1 VEVCA
6 QDRQF
11 SGPVRT
17 SLASSIFAHLVIRY
31 LHGPNTNPAV
41 SMPLTLENANGT
53 TEDKRLFLL
62 DAYALIYRA
71 YFSFIRSP
79 RVNSQRMN
87 TSAAFGF
94 TLTLLDLIKREK
106 PTHIAVVFDTAAP
119 TERHAVHTEYKANR
133 QEMPDDI
140 RSNVP
145 YIRRIIE
152 AFNIPVIESDGYEA
166 DDVIGTLAKKAERE
180 GYTTYMVTPD
190 KDFGQLVTDKIL
202 MYKPGR
208 NGAPPELLGP
218 KEVCERWDLEN
229 TDQVRDILGL
239 MGDAVDNIPGIP
251 GIGEK
256 TAVKLVKQF
265 GSLEGVLEGV
275 EQLKGKQKE
284 NVIAFAEQGRMSKAL
299 ATILVDAP
307 VDVDHKALHLD
318 PPDEEKIR
326 EVFSELE
333 FRTLLKTV
341 LGEEAQLDAVPA
353 QQASRRKVTPKNQ
366 MDMFGADSSA
376 KAEVEGTGSTDA
388 TSRPTAMDDLSTVAH
403 DYRIASTAAEQLAL
417 AKELA
422 GLKEFCFD
430 TETDDLD
437 VRKAEL
443 VGLSFSWKA
452 HEGWYVP
459 VPEGKER
466 AQAVVNLFRA
476 VLESGHITKVAQ
488 NLKYD
493 MLVMERYDLSV
504 QGPQFDTMLAHFLLE
519 SDLRH
524 GMDYMAETLLHYR
537 PRPITDLIGP
547 KGRNQKS
554 MRDVPV
560 EIAAE
565 YAAEDADIT
574 WQLYELLVP
583 RLKEM
588 EQEKLFH
595 EVEMPLVRV
604 LADMEREGIRLDVE
618 ALNAFSK
625 ELGDELIVLQDK
637 IIAVSGVQFNIDSPK
652 QLGDVLFETLKL
664 GGEKPKKTKTGQYQ
678 TSEDVLS
685 AMAHEH
691 AVIPLILDYR
701 SLRKLKGT
709 YVDTLPLAVDPT
721 DGRVHTNY
729 RQAVAA
735 TGRLSSDEPNLQNIP
750 IRTEKGREIRKAF
763 VPRDEHYGLLSA
775 DYSQIELRI
784 IAHMSGDANMQEAF
798 RQGLDIHAA
807 TAAKVFN
814 TPLDEVTRE
823 QRSRAKAVNFGIAY
837 GQGAFGLSQN
847 LGIPRAEAQGIITG
861 YFAEFPGVKGYM
873 DEMIG
878 FCREHGYVQTL
889 MGRRRYLP
897 DITSG
902 NNTVRAAAERVAIN
916 APMQG
921 TAADIIKVAMIRIH
935 AWLKAERMNSKL
947 LLQVHDEL
955 VFDCHLEEAE
965 ALQAQV
971 KHLMEGALELAVPL
985 VVDMR
990 VGKNWLEAH

>member
-1 VEVCA
+1 MREGMPEFVEQAALPQVA
-6 QDRQF
+6 
-11 SGPVRT
+11 
-17 SLASSIFAHLVIRY
+17 
-31 LHGPNTNPAV
+31 
-41 SMPLTLENANGT
+41 
-53 TEDKRLFLL
+53 EDKRLFLL

-71 YFSFIRSP
+71 YFSFIRTP
-79 RVNSQRMN
+79 RINSQRMN

-106 PTHIAVVFDTAAP
+106 PTHLAVVFDTAAP
-119 TERHAVHTEYKANR
+119 TERHTTLLEYKANR

-166 DDVIGTLAKKAERE
+166 DDVIGTLAKKAELQ

-190 KDFGQLVTDKIL
+190 KDFGQLVTGRIK

-208 NGAPPELLGP
+208 AGAPPEVLGV
-218 KEVCERWDLEN
+218 KEVCGRWDLER

-256 TAVKLVKQF
+256 TAVKLIQQF
-265 GSLEGVLEGV
+265 GSLEGVIEGA

-284 NVIAFAEQGRMSKAL
+284 NVLAFAEQARMSKAL

-307 VDVDHKALHLD
+307 VELDHEALHLD
-318 PPDEEKIR
+318 PPDKEKVL

-333 FRTLLKTV
+333 FRNLLKAV
-341 LGEEAQLDAVPA
+341 LGEEAQLNAAPASGVPKKA
-353 QQASRRKVTPKNQ
+353 ARTKDQ
-366 MDMFGADSSA
+366 MDMFSEPVEHPEEAVI
-376 KAEVEGTGSTDA
+376 EVVPMA
-388 TSRPTAMDDLSTVAH
+388 DLSNTAHEYQVA
-403 DYRIASTAAEQLAL
+403 DTAEKQLLL
-417 AKELA
+417 AQELG
-422 GLKEFCFD
+422 GLSKFCFD
-430 TETDDLD
+430 TETDNLDLM
-437 VRKAEL
+437 KAEL
-443 VGLSFSWKA
+443 VGMSFSWAA
-452 HEGWYVP
+452 HRGWYVP
-459 VPEGKER
+459 VPAGREN
-466 AQAVVNLFRA
+466 AVAVTARFRD
-476 VLESGHITKVAQ
+476 VLEDERITKVAQ

-493 MLVMERYDLSV
+493 MLVMERYGVSV
-504 QGPQFDTMLAHFLLE
+504 KGPQFDTMLAHFLLE

-524 GMDYMAETLLHYR
+524 GMDYMAETILRYR
-537 PRPITDLIGP
+537 PKPITELIGP
-547 KGRNQKS
+547 NGRNQKT
-554 MRDVPV
+554 MREVPV
-560 EIAAE
+560 ADVAE
-565 YAAEDADIT
+565 YATEDADIT
-574 WQLYELLVP
+574 WQLHEKLAPQLSE
-583 RLKEM
+583 R
-588 EQEKLFH
+588 EQEELFNN
-595 EVEMPLVRV
+595 VEMPLVRV
-604 LADMEREGIRLDVE
+604 LADMEREGIRLDTA
-618 ALNAFSK
+618 ALKAFSS
-625 ELGDELIVLQDK
+625 ELGEDLLVLQEK
-637 IIAVSGVQFNIDSPK
+637 IAAACGMPFNIDSPK
-652 QLGDVLFETLKL
+652 QLGAVLFETLKL
-664 GGEKPKKTKTGQYQ
+664 GGEKPKKTRTGQYQ

-685 AMAHEH
+685 AMAHLH
-691 AVIPLILDYR
+691 PAIPLILDYR

-709 YVDTLPLAVDPT
+709 YVDTLPLAVDPS

-784 IAHMSGDANMQEAF
+784 IAHMSGDPNMQEAF
-798 RQGLDIHAA
+798 RKGLDIHAA

-814 TPLDEVTRE
+814 VEITEVSRE

-847 LGIPRAEAQGIITG
+847 LGIPRAEAKQVIDD
-861 YFAEFPGVKGYM
+861 YFEQFPGVRGYM

-878 FCREHGYVQTL
+878 FCRSHGYVKTM

-897 DITSG
+897 DILSG

-921 TAADIIKVAMIRIH
+921 TAADIIKVAMINIH
-935 AWLKAERMNSKL
+935 REIKAEGMKSKL

-955 VFDCHLEEAE
+955 VFDCLLEEE
-965 ALQAQV
+965 APLKALV
-971 KHLMEGALELAVPL
+971 KRSMEGALELAVPL

-990 VGKNWLEAH
+990 VGKNWLDAH

>member
-1 VEVCA
+1 M
-6 QDRQF
+6 
-11 SGPVRT
+11 
-17 SLASSIFAHLVIRY
+17 SLS
-31 LHGPNTNPAV
+31 
-41 SMPLTLENANGT
+41 LENQNGSH
-53 TEDKRLFLL
+53 DKRLFLL

-71 YFSFIRSP
+71 YFSFIRAP

-94 TLTLLDLIKREK
+94 TLTLMDLIKREK

-119 TERHAVHTEYKANR
+119 TERHLTHVEYKANR

-166 DDVIGTLAKKAERE
+166 DDVIGTLAKKAEKE

-208 NGAPPELLGP
+208 SGAPPELLGP
-218 KEVCERWDLEN
+218 KEICARWDLDN

-256 TAVKLVKQF
+256 TAMKLVKQF
-265 GSLEGVLEGV
+265 GSLEGVIDGA

-299 ATILVDAP
+299 ATIIVDAP
-307 VDVDHKALHLD
+307 VDVDHSALHLD
-318 PPDEEKIR
+318 PPDEEKIK

-333 FRTLLKTV
+333 FRSLLKAV
-341 LGEEAQLDAVPA
+341 LGEEAQLETTSAAPAARKKSAVNA
-353 QQASRRKVTPKNQ
+353 DQIS
-366 MDMFGADSSA
+366 MFGSEGGERGEAGEVSA
-376 KAEVEGTGSTDA
+376 
-388 TSRPTAMDDLSTVAH
+388 AMADLSTTPH
-403 DYRIASTAAEQLAL
+403 EYRIADTPEKQTAL

-422 GLKEFCFD
+422 SLKKFCFD
-430 TETDDLD
+430 TETDDLSLQ
-437 VRKAEL
+437 KAEL
-443 VGLSFSWKA
+443 VGLSFSWKK

-459 VPEGKER
+459 VPEGKEE
-466 AQAVVNLFRA
+466 AQVVVERFRS
-476 VLESGHITKVAQ
+476 VMEDRIITKVAQ

-493 MLVMERYDLSV
+493 MLVLERYGVSV

-537 PRPITDLIGP
+537 PQPITDLIGP
-547 KGRNQKS
+547 KGKGQKT
-554 MRDVPV
+554 MRAVPV

-565 YAAEDADIT
+565 YATEDADIT
-574 WQLYELLVP
+574 WQLHELLAP
-583 RLKEM
+583 RLKEQD
-588 EQEKLFH
+588 QEKLFH

-604 LADMEREGIRLDVE
+604 LADMEREGIRLDVD
-618 ALNAFSK
+618 ALNSFSK
-625 ELGDELIVLQDK
+625 ELGEDILSLQDK
-637 IIAVSGVQFNIDSPK
+637 IIAACGVPFNIDSPK

-678 TSEDVLS
+678 TSEDILS
-685 AMAHEH
+685 LIAHEH

-709 YVDTLPLAVDPT
+709 YVDTLPLAVDPA

-763 VPRDEHYGLLSA
+763 VPRDENFGLLSA

-784 IAHMSGDANMQEAF
+784 IAHMSGDPNMQEAF

-814 TPLDEVTRE
+814 TAIGEVTRD

-847 LGIPRAEAQGIITG
+847 LGIPRGEAQGIIDG

-902 NNTVRAAAERVAIN
+902 NNTVRSAAERVAIN

-921 TAADIIKVAMIRIH
+921 TAADIIKVAMIQIH
-935 AWLKAERMNSKL
+935 ARMQAGSMKSKL

-955 VFDCHLEEAE
+955 VFDCHKAEENE
-965 ALQAQV
+965 LMALV
-971 KHLMEGALELAVPL
+971 KELMEGALPLTVPL

>member
-1 VEVCA
+1 M
-6 QDRQF
+6 
-11 SGPVRT
+11 
-17 SLASSIFAHLVIRY
+17 SLS
-31 LHGPNTNPAV
+31 
-41 SMPLTLENANGT
+41 LENQNGNH
-53 TEDKRLFLL
+53 DKRLFLL

-71 YFSFIRSP
+71 YFSFIRAP

-119 TERHAVHTEYKANR
+119 TERHITHVEYKANR

-166 DDVIGTLAKKAERE
+166 DDVIGTLAKKAEKE

-190 KDFGQLVTDKIL
+190 KDFGQLVTENIL

-208 NGAPPELLGP
+208 SGAPPELLGP
-218 KEVCERWDLEN
+218 KEVCARWDLDN

-256 TAVKLVKQF
+256 TAMKLVKQF
-265 GSLEGVLEGV
+265 GSLEGVIDGV

-299 ATILVDAP
+299 ATIIVDAP
-307 VDVDHKALHLD
+307 VDVDHTALHLD
-318 PPDEEKIR
+318 PPDKEKIK

-333 FRTLLKTV
+333 FRSLLKSV
-341 LGEEAQLDAVPA
+341 LGEDAQVEAAPA
-353 QQASRRKVTPKNQ
+353 APAARKKAAGNADQ
-366 MDMFGADSSA
+366 ISMFGDGGGD
-376 KAEVEGTGSTDA
+376 EVEGGEGSA
-388 TSRPTAMDDLSTVAH
+388 TMANLSTTPH
-403 DYRIASTAAEQLAL
+403 DYRIADTPEKQTAL

-422 GLKEFCFD
+422 GLKKFCFD
-430 TETDDLD
+430 TETDALSLQE
-437 VRKAEL
+437 AEL
-443 VGLSFSWKA
+443 VGLSFSWKK

-459 VPEGKER
+459 VPAGKEN
-466 AQAVVNLFRA
+466 AQPIVERFRA
-476 VLESGHITKVAQ
+476 VLENLKIEKVAQ

-493 MLVMERYDLSV
+493 MLVLERYGVSV

-537 PRPITDLIGP
+537 PQPITDLIGP
-547 KGRNQKS
+547 KGKTQKN
-554 MRDVPV
+554 MRSVPV

-574 WQLYELLVP
+574 WQLHELLAP
-583 RLKEM
+583 RLKEK
-588 EQEKLFH
+588 EQEKLFT

-604 LADMEREGIRLDVE
+604 LADMEREGIRLDVD
-618 ALNAFSK
+618 ALNKFSK
-625 ELGDELIVLQDK
+625 ELGDEILALQDK
-637 IIAVSGVQFNIDSPK
+637 IIAACGVPFNIDSPK

-678 TSEDVLS
+678 TSEDILS

-709 YVDTLPLAVDPT
+709 YVDTLPLAVNPA
-721 DGRVHTNY
+721 DGRIHTNY

-735 TGRLSSDEPNLQNIP
+735 TGRLSSDDPNLQNIP

-763 VPRDEHYGLLSA
+763 VPRDENYGMLSA

-784 IAHMSGDANMQEAF
+784 IAHMSGDPNMQEAF

-814 TPLDEVTRE
+814 TAIGDVTRE

-847 LGIPRAEAQGIITG
+847 LGIPRGEAQGIIDG

-878 FCREHGYVQTL
+878 FCREHGYVQTM

-921 TAADIIKVAMIRIH
+921 TAADIIKVAMIQIH
-935 AWLKAERMNSKL
+935 ARMQAEKMKSKL

-955 VFDCHLEEAE
+955 VFDCHKTEETE
-965 ALQAQV
+965 LMALV
-971 KHLMEGALELAVPL
+971 KELMEGALPLAVPL

>member
-1 VEVCA
+1 M
-6 QDRQF
+6 
-11 SGPVRT
+11 
-17 SLASSIFAHLVIRY
+17 SLS
-31 LHGPNTNPAV
+31 
-41 SMPLTLENANGT
+41 LENQNGSH
-53 TEDKRLFLL
+53 DKRLFLL

-71 YFSFIRSP
+71 YFSFIRAP

-119 TERHAVHTEYKANR
+119 TERHLTHVEYKANR

-166 DDVIGTLAKKAERE
+166 DDVIGTLAKKAEKE

-190 KDFGQLVTDKIL
+190 KDFGQLVTDRIL

-208 NGAPPELLGP
+208 SGAPPELLGP
-218 KEVCERWDLEN
+218 KEICARWDLDN

-256 TAVKLVKQF
+256 TAMKLVKQF
-265 GSLEGVLEGV
+265 GSLEGVIDGA

-284 NVIAFAEQGRMSKAL
+284 NVLAFAEQGRKSKAL
-299 ATILVDAP
+299 ATIIVDAP
-307 VDVDHKALHLD
+307 VDVDHSALHLD
-318 PPDEEKIR
+318 PPDEEKIK

-333 FRTLLKTV
+333 FRSLLKAV
-341 LGEEAQLDAVPA
+341 LGEEAQLEATPAAPAV
-353 QQASRRKVTPKNQ
+353 RKKAAVNADQ
-366 MDMFGADSSA
+366 ISMFGSEGGESGEGGEGSA
-376 KAEVEGTGSTDA
+376 
-388 TSRPTAMDDLSTVAH
+388 AMADLSTTPH
-403 DYRIASTAAEQLAL
+403 EYFIADTPEKQMAL

-422 GLKEFCFD
+422 SLNKFCFD
-430 TETDDLD
+430 TETDDLSLQ
-437 VRKAEL
+437 KAEL
-443 VGLSFSWKA
+443 VGLSFSWKK

-459 VPEGKER
+459 VPEGKEE
-466 AQAVVNLFRA
+466 AQVVVERFRS
-476 VLESGHITKVAQ
+476 VMEDRNITKVAQ

-493 MLVMERYDLSV
+493 ILVLERYGISV

-537 PRPITDLIGP
+537 PKPITDLIGP
-547 KGRNQKS
+547 KGKAQKN
-554 MRDVPV
+554 MRAVPV
-560 EIAAE
+560 ELAAE

-574 WQLYELLVP
+574 WQLHELLAP
-583 RLKEM
+583 RLKEQ
-588 EQEKLFH
+588 EQEKLFN

-604 LADMEREGIRLDVE
+604 LADMEREGIRLDVD
-618 ALNAFSK
+618 ALNSFSK
-625 ELGDELIVLQDK
+625 ELGEDILSLQDK
-637 IIAVSGVQFNIDSPK
+637 IIAACGVSFNIDSPK

-678 TSEDVLS
+678 TSEDILS
-685 AMAHEH
+685 LIAHEH
-691 AVIPLILDYR
+691 AAIPLILDYR

-709 YVDTLPLAVDPT
+709 YVDTLPLAVDPA

-763 VPRDEHYGLLSA
+763 VPRDENFGLLSA

-784 IAHMSGDANMQEAF
+784 IAHMSGDPNMQEAF

-814 TPLDEVTRE
+814 TAIGEVTRD

-847 LGIPRAEAQGIITG
+847 LGIPRGEAQGIIDG

-921 TAADIIKVAMIRIH
+921 TAADIIKVAMIQIH
-935 AWLKAERMNSKL
+935 SRMQAEGMKSKL

-955 VFDCHLEEAE
+955 VFDCHKAEENE
-965 ALQAQV
+965 LMALV
-971 KHLMEGALELAVPL
+971 KELMEGALPLTVPL

>member
-1 VEVCA
+1 M
-6 QDRQF
+6 
-11 SGPVRT
+11 ST
-17 SLASSIFAHLVIRY
+17 
-31 LHGPNTNPAV
+31 
-41 SMPLTLENANGT
+41 PLSNG
-53 TEDKRLFLL
+53 DKRLFLL
-62 DAYALIYRA
+62 DAYALIFRA
-71 YFSFIRSP
+71 YFSFIRAP
-79 RVNSQRMN
+79 RINSKRLN

-94 TLTLLDLIKREK
+94 TLTLLDLINREK
-106 PTHIAVVFDTAAP
+106 PTHLAVVFDLGAP
-119 TERHAVHTEYKANR
+119 TTRLDVHPEYKANR
-133 QEMPDDI
+133 QETPEDL

-145 YIRRIIE
+145 YIRRIID
-152 AFNIPVIESDGYEA
+152 AFNIPVLECAGYEA
-166 DDVIGTLAKKAERE
+166 DDVIGTLAKQAEQE

-190 KDFGQLVTDKIL
+190 KDFGQLVTDQVL
-202 MYKPGR
+202 MYKPGKS
-208 NGAPPELLGP
+208 GAPPEVLGP
-218 KEVCERWDLEN
+218 KEVCARWGLEH

-256 TAVKLVKQF
+256 TAMKLVQQF
-265 GSLEGVLEGV
+265 GSLEGVIEGA

-284 NVIAFAEQGRMSKAL
+284 NVLAFAEQGRMSKAL
-299 ATILVDAP
+299 ATIITDVP
-307 VDVDHKALHLD
+307 VELDHTALHLD
-318 PPDEEKIR
+318 PPDREKVR
-326 EVFSELE
+326 GVFEELE

-341 LGEEAQLDAVPA
+341 LGDDAQVDTAPSLPAAARKKAGVHADQISLFGGEESDA
-353 QQASRRKVTPKNQ
+353 
-366 MDMFGADSSA
+366 
-376 KAEVEGTGSTDA
+376 GTGGAGSTNLA
-388 TSRPTAMDDLSTVAH
+388 DLSTTPH
-403 DYRIASTAAEQLAL
+403 DYRLADTPETQTAL

-422 GLKEFCFD
+422 GLGKFCFD
-430 TETDDLD
+430 TETDALSLQ
-437 VRKAEL
+437 KAEL
-443 VGLSFSWKA
+443 VGLSFSWKK
-452 HEGWYVP
+452 HTGWYVP
-459 VPEGKER
+459 VPEGKEE
-466 AQAVVNLFRA
+466 AQAVVERFRA
-476 VLESGHITKVAQ
+476 VLEDQKITKVAQ

-493 MLVMERYDLSV
+493 MLVMERYGVRL

-524 GMDYMAETLLHYR
+524 GMDYMAETMLHYR
-537 PRPITDLIGP
+537 PKPITDLIGP
-547 KGRNQKS
+547 KGKAQKN
-554 MRDVPV
+554 MRAVPV
-560 EIAAE
+560 DLAAE

-574 WQLYELLVP
+574 WQLHELLAQ

-588 EQEKLFH
+588 EQEKLFN

-604 LADMEREGIRLDVE
+604 LADMEREGIRLDVD
-618 ALNAFSK
+618 ALNKFSQ
-625 ELGDELIVLQDK
+625 ELGSDILALQDK
-637 IIAVSGVQFNIDSPK
+637 IIAACGVPFNIDSPK

-664 GGEKPKKTKTGQYQ
+664 GGDKPKKTRTGQYQ
-678 TSEDVLS
+678 TSEDILS
-685 AMAHEH
+685 AMAHLH
-691 AVIPLILDYR
+691 PAIPLILDYR

-709 YVDTLPLAVDPT
+709 YVDTLPLAVDPA

-750 IRTEKGREIRKAF
+750 IRTEKGREIRRAF
-763 VPRDEHYGLLSA
+763 VPRDENFGLLSA

-784 IAHMSGDANMQEAF
+784 IAHMSGDVNMQEAF

-814 TPLDEVTRE
+814 TPIAEVTRD

-847 LGIPRAEAQGIITG
+847 LGIPRGEAQGIIDG
-861 YFAEFPGVKGYM
+861 YFAEFRGVKGYM

-935 AWLKAERMNSKL
+935 AQMTRAGMKSKL

-955 VFDCHLEEAE
+955 VFDCHQSEEE
-965 ALQAQV
+965 ELKALV
-971 KHLMEGALELAVPL
+971 KMMMEGAMTLSVPL
-985 VVDMR
+985 VVDMN

>member
-1 VEVCA
+1 M
-6 QDRQF
+6 
-11 SGPVRT
+11 S
-17 SLASSIFAHLVIRY
+17 
-31 LHGPNTNPAV
+31 
-41 SMPLTLENANGT
+41 LTLDNAGNNN
-53 TEDKRLFLL
+53 EDKRLFLL
-62 DAYALIYRA
+62 DAFALIYRA
-71 YFSFIRSP
+71 YFSFIRNP
-79 RVNSQRMN
+79 RINSQRMN

-94 TLTLLDLIKREK
+94 TLTLMDLIKREK

-119 TERHAVHTEYKANR
+119 TERHITHVEYKAKR

-190 KDFGQLVTDKIL
+190 KDFGQLVTGKIL

-208 NGAPPELLGP
+208 SGAPPELLGP
-218 KEVCERWDLEN
+218 KEVCARWDLEN
-229 TDQVRDILGL
+229 TDQVLDILGL
-239 MGDAVDNIPGIP
+239 LCDAVDNIPGIP

-256 TAVKLVKQF
+256 TAMKLVKQF
-265 GSLEGVLEGV
+265 GSLEGVIDGV

-307 VDVDHKALHLD
+307 VEVDHTALHLD
-318 PPDEEKIR
+318 PPDEEKIK

-333 FRTLLKTV
+333 FRSLLKAV
-341 LGEEAQLDAVPA
+341 LGVDAQVEAAPAARKKAAVHA
-353 QQASRRKVTPKNQ
+353 DQIS
-366 MDMFGADSSA
+366 MFGSEGGEGGDGREGNEGGMGSAAMADL
-376 KAEVEGTGSTDA
+376 TT
-388 TSRPTAMDDLSTVAH
+388 TPH
-403 DYRIASTAAEQLAL
+403 DYRIADTPERQTAL
-417 AKELA
+417 AKELTV
-422 GLKEFCFD
+422 LEKFCFD
-430 TETDDLD
+430 TETDALS
-437 VRKAEL
+437 VQNAEL

-459 VPEGKER
+459 VPAGKEH
-466 AQAVVNLFRA
+466 AQPVVERFRA
-476 VLESGHITKVAQ
+476 VLEDLKIEKVAQ

-493 MLVMERYDLSV
+493 MLVMERYGVSV
-504 QGPQFDTMLAHFLLE
+504 KGPQFDTMLAHFLLE

-524 GMDYMAETLLHYR
+524 GMDYMAETILHYR
-537 PRPITDLIGP
+537 PKPITDLIGP
-547 KGRNQKS
+547 KGKGQKT

-560 EIAAE
+560 EAVAE

-574 WQLYELLVP
+574 WQLHEKLAP
-583 RLKEM
+583 QLKEK
-588 EQEKLFH
+588 EQEKLFK

-604 LADMEREGIRLDVE
+604 LADMEREGIRLDVD

-625 ELGDELIVLQDK
+625 ELGEDILVLQEK
-637 IIAVSGVQFNIDSPK
+637 IIAACGVQFNIDSPK

-664 GGEKPKKTKTGQYQ
+664 GGEKPKKTRTGQYQ

-709 YVDTLPLAVDPT
+709 YVDTLPLAVDPA

-763 VPRDEHYGLLSA
+763 VPRDENYGLLSA

-814 TPLDEVTRE
+814 TPIEAVTRE
-823 QRSRAKAVNFGIAY
+823 QRGRAKAVNFGIAY

-847 LGIPRAEAQGIITG
+847 LGIPRGEAQGIIDG

-878 FCREHGYVQTL
+878 FCREHGYVQTM

-897 DITSG
+897 DIQSG

-921 TAADIIKVAMIRIH
+921 SAADIIKVAMIRIH
-935 AWLKAERMNSKL
+935 DKIRAERMKSKL

-955 VFDCHLEEAE
+955 VFDCLLEEEEELMAM
-965 ALQAQV
+965 V
-971 KHLMEGALELAVPL
+971 KELMEGALALAVPL